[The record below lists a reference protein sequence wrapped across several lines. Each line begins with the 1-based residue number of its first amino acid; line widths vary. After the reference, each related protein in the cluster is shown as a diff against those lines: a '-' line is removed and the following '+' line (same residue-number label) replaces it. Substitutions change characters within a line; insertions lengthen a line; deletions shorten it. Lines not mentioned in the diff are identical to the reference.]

1 MFQWIVWYGGSQKG
15 QWLSQKQ
22 FVESGFHIGIKPCS
36 LVRHTTLCLAAV
48 LDPSFS
54 GHHRYPEKGSQF
66 FSWAV
71 LVPHASAPL
80 HTCCLGLEV
89 SSPLIVHSYITWLD
103 LTYFSKCILCV
114 PLFQEAF
121 PESSLQPELNV
132 SPPSHSHL
140 CIPSIWCGE
149 GKPCVPAQTL
159 SSFTQWLVLVLCS
172 LSL

>member
-1 MFQWIVWYGGSQKG
+1 MAYNTVTSRSPWPI
-15 QWLSQKQ
+15 L
-22 FVESGFHIGIKPCS
+22 
-36 LVRHTTLCLAAV
+36 LR
-48 LDPSFS
+48 
-54 GHHRYPEKGSQF
+54 GHHMYPKKGSQF
-66 FSWAV
+66 FSRAV

-80 HTCCLGLEV
+80 HTCSLGLEV

-132 SPPSHSHL
+132 SPLWHSHL

-149 GKPCVPAQTL
+149 GKPYVPAQTL
-159 SSFTQWLVLVLCS
+159 SSFRGGAVSLLVWRPPQSWAEPGSGSGCS
-172 LSL
+172 GL